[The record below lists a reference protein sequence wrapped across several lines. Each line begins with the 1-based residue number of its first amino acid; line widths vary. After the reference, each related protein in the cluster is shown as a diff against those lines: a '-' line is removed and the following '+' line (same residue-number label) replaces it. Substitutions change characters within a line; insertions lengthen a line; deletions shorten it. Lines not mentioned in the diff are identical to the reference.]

1 MSEFRVTPDA
11 RTTERYARASGDH
24 NPIHLDDE
32 FARTVGLPGRILHGL
47 YTMSLIARAQTEA
60 FGGPASL
67 RRLSVAFRGAAV
79 PEHEITIVSSPG
91 ERDGAAIAVSV
102 TVTQQ
107 GKSIVRGASAEI
119 QV

>member
-11 RTTERYARASGDH
+11 RTTERYAHASGDH

-32 FARTVGLPGRILHGL
+32 FARAVGLPGRILHGL

-79 PEHEITIVSSPG
+79 PEHEITIISSAG
-91 ERDGAAIAVSV
+91 ERDGAVVAVSV

>member
-1 MSEFRVTPDA
+1 MP
-11 RTTERYARASGDH
+11 ASGDH

-67 RRLSVAFRGAAV
+67 RRLSVQFRGAAV
-79 PEHEITIVSSPG
+79 PGHEITITSTPG
-91 ERDGAAIAVSV
+91 GRDGDAVHV
-102 TVTQQ
+102 IVGVTQL
-107 GKSIVRGASAEI
+107 GKSIVRGASAELHL
-119 QV
+119 

>member
-79 PEHEITIVSSPG
+79 PGHEITIVSSAA
-91 ERDGAAIAVSV
+91 ERDGAVVAVSV
-102 TVTQQ
+102 TVTQL